1 MPSRGKPW
9 SSHTLNPFQVCVYVL
24 TMLEVVAQN
33 SLLIGKKELQVNK
46 VLQKQIKL
54 ACVPAK
60 IQKLFTA
67 DKP

>member
-1 MPSRGKPW
+1 
-9 SSHTLNPFQVCVYVL
+9 
-24 TMLEVVAQN
+24 MLEVVAQN